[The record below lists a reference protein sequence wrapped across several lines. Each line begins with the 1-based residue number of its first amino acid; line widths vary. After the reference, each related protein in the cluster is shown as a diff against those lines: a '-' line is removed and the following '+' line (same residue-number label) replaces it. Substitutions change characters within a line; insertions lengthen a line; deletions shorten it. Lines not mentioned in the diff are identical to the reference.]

1 MANLAAKIA
10 LAIAM
15 SQSNYDAADPKPG
28 QAIDTVTVTKGPNF
42 SQGAGDSQ
50 ANIFYHDTR
59 TIASAGE
66 THDLAAGAT
75 IKDAFGN
82 NMSLTK
88 LKGLVIVN
96 LAAAA
101 NLLIGG
107 AAATQVGLFSTGTD
121 VLELPAGEGLF
132 VWTAPLAAGL
142 DVSVN
147 KNLKIAHDGGGNED
161 YEIYLIGID

>member
-10 LAIAM
+10 CAIAL

-28 QAIDTVTVTKGPNF
+28 QATDTVTVSRGPNF
-42 SQGAGDSQ
+42 SDGSGDNQ

-59 TIASAGE
+59 TIASGGE
-66 THDLAAGAT
+66 EHDLAIGAS

-96 LAAAA
+96 LAAVA
-101 NLLIGG
+101 NLLVGG
-107 AAATQVGLFSTGTD
+107 AVATQVGLFSVGTSI
-121 VLELPAGEGLF
+121 LEIPAGGMF
-132 VWTAPLAAGL
+132 VWTAPKAAGL
-142 DVSVN
+142 DVTTN
-147 KNLKIAHDGGGNED
+147 FDLKIAHDGGGNED
-161 YEIYLIGID
+161 YEIYIIGID